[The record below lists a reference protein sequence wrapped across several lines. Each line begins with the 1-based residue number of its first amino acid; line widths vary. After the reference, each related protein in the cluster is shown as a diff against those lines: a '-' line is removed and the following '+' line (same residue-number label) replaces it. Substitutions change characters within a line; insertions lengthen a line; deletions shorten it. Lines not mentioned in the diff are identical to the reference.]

1 MDHASLLTRY
11 ESEQSARRSAEQER
25 DQALK
30 RLSAAEEKK
39 QALESSSQE
48 LEANYAT
55 SVEKVELLAEKLAR
69 AEASVADL
77 RQR

>member
-1 MDHASLLTRY
+1 VDHASLLTRY

-30 RLSAAEEKK
+30 RLSAVEEKN
-39 QALESSSQE
+39 QALETSSQE
-48 LEANYAT
+48 LEENYVT
-55 SVEKVELLAEKLAR
+55 SLLKVELLAEKLAR

-77 RQR
+77 SQR